1 MKKVITIL
9 MILVLCFSFAVIASA
24 EKTEN
29 GGWEKENSKQNSN
42 NEELRAY
49 IEEKIVPVIIGVIT
63 SILALLGSLKGVFA
77 ALKELKKA
85 KDDFKETSVQIKQ
98 SSESSSNALRIDY
111 NAIKD
116 SVKNVPEL
124 LDAIKAQDEKIE
136 KLGDT
141 VVIATEI
148 LALAYSA
155 NSELVK
161 TGKAKEMNR
170 LLRKLAPTG
179 ARKEVAE
186 DETI

>member
-1 MKKVITIL
+1 M
-9 MILVLCFSFAVIASA
+9 
-24 EKTEN
+24 
-29 GGWEKENSKQNSN
+29 
-42 NEELRAY
+42 
-49 IEEKIVPVIIGVIT
+49 
-63 SILALLGSLKGVFA
+63 
-77 ALKELKKA
+77 
-85 KDDFKETSVQIKQ
+85 
-98 SSESSSNALRIDY
+98 RIDY

-161 TGKAKEMNR
+161 TGKAKEMPPVNR
-170 LLRKLAPTG
+170 SLSSREYSIVKQKILAMGFENCNFQSGEAATESFIPNFNLEGVDLL
-179 ARKEVAE
+179 
-186 DETI
+186 